1 MWLGVCA
8 CVISVA
14 LPTHGRP
21 ASCPFLP
28 APVQRA
34 QSLVIISSSSV
45 ARSSVAHPHAHIR
58 LHADYIADS
67 VDAFLT
73 DFGSE
78 IPMDENEPLHL
89 GFTFS

>member
-1 MWLGVCA
+1 MPL
-8 CVISVA
+8 
-14 LPTHGRP
+14 
-21 ASCPFLP
+21 
-28 APVQRA
+28 
-34 QSLVIISSSSV
+34 SLS
-45 ARSSVAHPHAHIR
+45 RSSWRTLADTA
-58 LHADYIADS
+58 LTTDYIADS